1 MKDDDDTNLSHIQ
14 TMWTVVFK
22 AHNADDAA
30 LSRARATLLQ
40 RYAGAIYRYV
50 LACVKDPAVADDLA
64 QDFALGMCKGLFK
77 NANPE
82 KGRFRDY
89 VKTALAHLVAKHYQ
103 KQKKQPL
110 IVGESILEPAAVAPD
125 EPQLGDESFVT
136 NWRQELLA
144 RAWEALA
151 EVESKTG
158 QLFHTFLEYRTQNPA
173 TSSAQ
178 MASLFSKKFG
188 KPLTAQGVRQT
199 LHRARQRFSE
209 LLLEEVAR
217 SLETR
222 DQSALEQE
230 LLDLGLYEYCKDTL
244 QQWS

>member
-1 MKDDDDTNLSHIQ
+1 MENDEHLSHIV

-22 AHNADDAA
+22 AHGDEDAA
-30 LSRARATLLQ
+30 LSRARALLLE

-50 LACVKDPAVADDLA
+50 LASVKDPAAAEDLA

-77 NANPE
+77 NANPQ

-89 VKTALAHLVAKHYQ
+89 VKTALAHLVHKYYQ
-103 KQKKQPL
+103 KQKKLP
-110 IVGESILEPAAVAPD
+110 VGMGESVPEPEAATE
-125 EPQLGDESFVT
+125 EPRGDESFVN

-144 RAWEALA
+144 RAWDSLA
-151 EVESKTG
+151 EVEKTTG
-158 QLFHTFLEYRTQNPA
+158 QLFHTFLEYRTKSPD

-178 MASLFSKKFG
+178 MASVFSKKLG

-199 LHRARQRFSE
+199 LHRARQKFSE

-217 SLETR
+217 SLESR
-222 DQSALEQE
+222 DKAALEQE
-230 LLDLGLYEYCKDTL
+230 LLDLGLFEYCKDTL
-244 QQWS
+244 QRWS